1 MGAEKGTLAL
11 MVGGDVA
18 AMERARPALEV
29 LGTVYHCGTVGAGQI
44 VKLANNAISMT
55 TFAIIEEA
63 RAMARAHGADMSQ
76 LMKIIGQ
83 STGRSFVQA
92 SRHSN
97 HGTRG
102 ETGRKERW
110 VISRPLL
117 LLRLRGCALRTLARV
132 MSSAARSLMQS
143 RAYLPTA
150 ASMGNSRPP
159 IELPVSMD
167 WSRTTRSTVL
177 AAINRRVRPLYLQC
191 LDERRVPPVDGG
203 PAAAQQ
209 VEIGRAH
216 V

>member
-117 LLRLRGCALRTLARV
+117 LLRLRDAHLRDLGAGDALGGALLDAVARV
-132 MSSAARSLMQS
+132 FADGSQHGEQQAANRASGIDGLVENDKVHRLSGDQSPRPSAL
-143 RAYLPTA
+143 
-150 ASMGNSRPP
+150 
-159 IELPVSMD
+159 
-167 WSRTTRSTVL
+167 
-177 AAINRRVRPLYLQC
+177 
-191 LDERRVPPVDGG
+191 PPV
-203 PAAAQQ
+203 P
-209 VEIGRAH
+209 R
-216 V
+216 